1 MNPITYVRNTT
12 LPITFIYQKNG
23 VPSTAGVSLYF
34 TVKAAPGY
42 DSSAT
47 DSTAIIS
54 KKVSM
59 GGLSTVSFTIDP
71 PDVSDTIA
79 PGKNYVYDFK
89 MQETGTSPIV
99 IYPAGN
105 GEFILQAYPTN
116 RES

>member
-12 LPITFIYQKNG
+12 LPITFIYEKNG
-23 VPSTAGVSLYF
+23 VPSTDGVSLYF

-47 DSTAIIS
+47 DTTAIVS

-59 GGLSTVSFTIDP
+59 ASSSTVSFTIDP
-71 PDVSDTIA
+71 PDVADTVA

-89 MQETGTSPIV
+89 MQETGTNPIV

-105 GEFILQAYPTN
+105 GQFILEALPTN